1 MAFVKFNED
10 QIKALK
16 AIEDGLNIFLTGPA
30 GTGKSTIIKEVN
42 KKSLENGKNI
52 SVTAMTGCAALLLTY
67 GAKTIHSWAGVGL
80 AKESKDVLAGMVM
93 KNPKSKKRWKKTD
106 ILVIDEISMMTVDL
120 LQKLDYVG
128 KQVRADSRPFGGIQ
142 LVLCG
147 DYYQLPPICTGREC
161 TFAFE
166 CETWRNLKLQT
177 IELKIITRQTDIM
190 FQKVLNEAR
199 IGELS
204 EESIE
209 ILMSRKGLDWKSKQI
224 RPTLLFSKNKE
235 VDAINEKNIVALMRP
250 LTIFEAKTVTKT
262 DDDKDTKDG
271 REDDTLIP
279 TGELLDR
286 VITKLDN
293 DAVYMPSLSLC
304 IGAQV
309 MLVTNLDLS
318 RGLANGS
325 RGMIV
330 GFRAGDN
337 IPIVQFQRGDPVAIE
352 YQIWFSPDFPKVGR
366 KQIPLRIAYAITIHK
381 CQGATLD
388 CALIDI
394 GKNTFEYG
402 QAYVALSRV
411 RSLESLYI
419 YNFDARRVLA
429 HPKVKDFY
437 KSLECE
443 KSITKDITDKGDNV
457 ISHVD
462 ERSESPFIDETDYEV
477 DTKIDIS
484 ESDKIKL
491 FEETETVEMKSYV
504 SNNYWNEFLNEYFD
518 TKDGKALEERIIER
532 RKVATVYPPEKM
544 VYSCLEK
551 DPKEIKVVLL
561 GQDPYHG
568 EGQAIGLSF
577 AVGAGTPFPPSLK
590 NIRKEYLDDLGK
602 KESDWSLTKGTLS
615 SWVSQGVL
623 LLNAVLT
630 VEKGNANAHSG
641 FGYEQLTRMIIRQI
655 VIERGDKPIVF
666 IAWGRYAQ
674 DVIKKAGIVEYSN
687 AFVIESA
694 HPSPLSARHGFFGS
708 KPFSK
713 TNAILESK
721 GESVIDW
728 TI

>member
-10 QIKALK
+10 QLKALK
-16 AIEDGLNIFLTGPA
+16 AIEDGQNIFLTGPA
-30 GTGKSTIIKEVN
+30 GTGKSTIIKEVF
-42 KKSLENGKNI
+42 KKCNENDKNI

-80 AKESKDVLAGMVM
+80 AKESKEVLAGMAM
-93 KNPKSKKRWKKTD
+93 KNPKTKKRWKKTD

-120 LQKLDYVG
+120 LEKLDYIG

-166 CETWRNLKLQT
+166 CETWKNLKLQT
-177 IELKIITRQTDIM
+177 IELKIITRQTDVT

-204 EESIE
+204 EESID
-209 ILMSRKGLDWKSKQI
+209 ILMSRKGLDWKTKQI

-235 VDAINEKNIVALMRP
+235 VDAINEKNILALKRP
-250 LTIFEAKTVTKT
+250 LTIFEAKTVTK
-262 DDDKDTKDG
+262 DDEKDG
-271 REDDTLIP
+271 KGEDDSLIP

-325 RGMIV
+325 RGMV
-330 GFRAGDN
+330 VSFRAIDN
-337 IPIVQFQRGDPVAIE
+337 VPIVQFQRGDPVAIE
-352 YQIWFSPDFPKVGR
+352 HQIWFSPDFPKVGR

-394 GKNTFEYG
+394 GKDTFEYG

-429 HPKVKDFY
+429 HPKVKEFY
-437 KSLECE
+437 ASIEREKAKD
-443 KSITKDITDKGDNV
+443 KSITDDI
-457 ISHVD
+457 ISHVE
-462 ERSESPFIDETDYEV
+462 ERSESPVIDD
-477 DTKIDIS
+477 IDCD
-484 ESDKIKL
+484 DKIEVVDDKV
-491 FEETETVEMKSYV
+491 FDDSEPVEMKSYV

-518 TKDGKALEERIIER
+518 TAEGKALEAKIIER
-532 RKVATVYPPEKM
+532 RKVATVFQPEKM

-577 AVGAGTPFPPSLK
+577 AVGPGTPLPPSLK

-602 KESDWSLTKGTLS
+602 KESDWPMTSGTLVK
-615 SWVSQGVL
+615 WVDQGVL

-630 VEKGNANAHSG
+630 VEKGNANAHAG
-641 FGYEQLTRMIIRQI
+641 FGYEKLTRMIIRQI
-655 VIERGDKPIVF
+655 VTERGDKPVVF
-666 IAWGRYAQ
+666 LAWGRYAQ
-674 DVIKKAGIVEYSN
+674 DVIKKAGIVEFSN

-694 HPSPLSARHGFFGS
+694 HPSPLSAKHGFFGS

-713 TNAILESK
+713 TNAILETK
-721 GESVIDW
+721 GESVVDW
-728 TI
+728 